1 MPSSSSAGYT
11 RGRES
16 FDRPDRPRLGKFS
29 NGSHTSLA
37 GVGLPTP
44 SGANVPVPRK
54 GSLAS
59 LKNAF
64 KASAPGG
71 PASPVPPV
79 PAVDARRAQAAA
91 GYPALRNPFSRTPSG
106 TPASPSNAFYPS
118 QSPMKQSRMDASPG
132 TSHHAE
138 RKQSFASQ
146 RSIGGR
152 SATSNGSSS
161 FRAEDYPMPSL
172 PSIPPRGGPS
182 RTGRQ
187 GSDGDS
193 MFSGFAGSGRRKGSV
208 LGMEEII
215 EGRTPIEEALRVVF
229 KRFKDA
235 ADLKVTRI
243 CGRPLVSIFS

>member
-29 NGSHTSLA
+29 NGSQTSLA
-37 GVGLPTP
+37 GVGLPTRG
-44 SGANVPVPRK
+44 GANVPVPRK
-54 GSLAS
+54 GSLVS

-79 PAVDARRAQAAA
+79 PAVDARRGQAA
-91 GYPALRNPFSRTPSG
+91 GYPALRNPFSPTPSG
-106 TPASPSNAFYPS
+106 TPASPSNAFHPS
-118 QSPMKQSRMDASPG
+118 QSPMKQSRMDASPS
-132 TSHHAE
+132 TSYHAE

-152 SATSNGSSS
+152 SATSNGSSN

-215 EGRTPIEEALRVVF
+215 EGRTPVEEALRVVF

-243 CGRPLVSIFS
+243 CGRPLVSILK